1 MSAGARSSH
10 VTGVALLIVGMVIF
24 VTWPQALVMSGAMAA
39 HADPMFTIWR
49 LSWVAHVVRETPTH
63 LGNLFNAN
71 ILYPAAR
78 TFTFADTTFLEAAIA
93 APMLWAHVSPVLV
106 YNILLLGSI
115 AASGFAMFVLARYL
129 TGATGPAL
137 IAAAIFTMAPYRIEH
152 FMHLELQWA
161 MWIPL
166 TFWALH
172 RAIDERSLR
181 AGGLAGLFFF
191 LQIASCVYYGI
202 FLAVAAAALV
212 LLLVLTRPSRL
223 VPSLPGLAIAGLV
236 AAALTVPYM
245 WPYLETARMA
255 GPRGAAEV
263 AQYSA
268 TAMSY
273 LASPPQNWLW
283 GWTSPRWGHAELS
296 LYPGIIAVVL
306 ALLAA
311 AARPRRTIAIYAAIA
326 ALTFELS
333 LGVNA
338 PLYPLLARL
347 PVLGGLRSPS
357 RFTIVTLCALGVLA
371 AFGMQAVQE
380 RFLAGEQGRRASFA
394 IAAALVL
401 IGIDYTNTGM
411 FLTAATRPSDGTVY
425 RVMRSAG
432 PGALIELPLPVPEG
446 LPGPDPFYQYW
457 SISHWHPIVN
467 GYTAVYTPEYIETL
481 SLMRTFPDDL
491 SIQRL
496 KTLGVR
502 YLIVHKA
509 FLQDQYPALLNKI
522 GYRRE
527 LRPYGEYT
535 DPIGPASLFVIE

>member
-1 MSAGARSSH
+1 MNAGARTSH
-10 VTGVALLIVGMVIF
+10 VVGAALLIVGMVIF
-24 VTWPQALVMSGAMAA
+24 VTWPQALVMSTSIAA
-39 HADPMFTIWR
+39 HADPMFTMWR
-49 LSWVAHVVRETPTH
+49 FAWVAHAVREAPGH
-63 LGNLFNAN
+63 LGYLFNAN

-78 TFTFADTTFLEAAIA
+78 TFTFADMTFLEAAIA
-93 APMLWAHVSPVLV
+93 APLLWAHVSPVVV
-106 YNILLLGSI
+106 YNILLLGGV

-181 AGGLAGLFFF
+181 AGAFAGLFFF

-212 LLLVLTRPSRL
+212 LLLVLTRPSCL
-223 VPSLPGLAIAGLV
+223 VPSLPGLAIAGGV
-236 AAALTVPYM
+236 AVALSVPYM

-255 GPRGAAEV
+255 GPRAAAEV

-268 TAMSY
+268 TAVSY

-283 GWTSPRWGHAELS
+283 GWSSPRWGHPELS

-311 AARPRRTIAIYAAIA
+311 TARPRRTIAIYAAIA
-326 ALTFELS
+326 ALTFDLS
-333 LGVNA
+333 LGVNGW
-338 PLYPLLARL
+338 LYPALARL
-347 PVLGGLRSPS
+347 GVLGGLRSPS

-371 AFGMQAVQE
+371 AFGAQAVQE
-380 RFLAGEQGRRASFA
+380 RFLAGELRRRAPFV
-394 IAAALVL
+394 IAVALVL
-401 IGIDYTNTGM
+401 IGIDYANTGM
-411 FLTAATRPSDGTVY
+411 YLTTATRPWDGTVY
-425 RVMRSAG
+425 RVVRSAG
-432 PGALIELPLPVPEG
+432 PGAMIELPLPVPEG
-446 LPGPDPFYQYW
+446 LPGADPFYQYW

-467 GYTAVYTPEYIETL
+467 GYTAVYTPDYIETL
-481 SLMRTFPDDL
+481 SLMRTFPDDR
-491 SIQRL
+491 SIERL

-509 FLQDQYPALLNKI
+509 FLQDQYPVLLNKI